1 MQKTTFDR
9 EMENP
14 AFKETFEREYEDFLL
29 SETLC
34 QAMEENQVSVRK
46 LAEQAHVSAGFIQ
59 GIRSGKAKNITLGK
73 LSPVLEALGFLAVVP
88 VRPRE
93 RWGRIPLTAL
103 DRTNGSPIM
112 VKDDVPTVSVPVH
125 GVVGTVTDVSIVKVC
140 GFSGTDRDLDTE
152 IRAVCQKNQGIRAI
166 RRRPPKLV

>member
-14 AFKETFEREYEDFLL
+14 VFREAFDREYEDFLL

-34 QAMEENQVSVRK
+34 QAMEENHVSVRK

-73 LSPVLEALGFLAVVP
+73 LSPVLEVLGYRV
-88 VRPRE
+88 E
-93 RWGRIPLTAL
+93 
-103 DRTNGSPIM
+103 
-112 VKDDVPTVSVPVH
+112 
-125 GVVGTVTDVSIVKVC
+125 IVKHK
-140 GFSGTDRDLDTE
+140 S
-152 IRAVCQKNQGIRAI
+152 
-166 RRRPPKLV
+166 PKVINSV